1 MSDPNWDDWKTTDV
15 PAKPG
20 HGYWTMVADYVDA
33 STRLNFVADD
43 ERDGPSEAAG
53 QPPKKEANKWSYAD
67 GKACYADGDP
77 KAPINPANCLLP
89 DAPPGALIGKIGGST
104 AGKSD
109 GVKMFVVGSFCVFE
123 LDANTKGAL
132 YLTMNADPMS
142 SLKRDGHLRVKI
154 QHSK

>member
-1 MSDPNWDDWKTTDV
+1 MSDPNWDEWITANV

-20 HGYWTMVADYVDA
+20 HGYWTMVLDYVDA
-33 STRLNFVADD
+33 SERLNFVAED
-43 ERDGPSEAAG
+43 ERDV
-53 QPPKKEANKWSYAD
+53 PPAEGHPAEREDNKWTYAD
-67 GKACYADGDP
+67 RKACYADGDP
-77 KAPINPANCLLP
+77 KAPINPANCLIP

-109 GVKMFVVGSFCVFE
+109 GAKMFVVGSFCVLE
-123 LDANTKGAL
+123 LDANTKGTL

-142 SLKRDGHLRVKI
+142 SLKRDGHLKVKI